1 MIKNILFLATILL
14 VFSNTTYALNSK
26 DDPAL
31 KAGSEGPGIIAADEE
46 APKVANCEVCKSDK
60 TPIHGRHPAL
70 RTGPAGSSEKSTE
83 ATGTK

>member
-1 MIKNILFLATILL
+1 MIKNILFFVTFLL
-14 VFSNTTYALNSK
+14 VFSNPAYALNSK

-31 KAGSEGPGIIAADEE
+31 KADSEGPGIIAADEE

-70 RTGPAGSSEKSTE
+70 RTSPAGTSEKPTE